1 MSLYPDNYENIN
13 QKTKILNLR
22 KIKTNKNS
30 LKKVVL
36 FIRPKKKTCLQNK
49 HKILTKSHVKY
60 AITEYT
66 KKRDFTQNTHKLQTY
81 KGKTNIDQTQTQWSD
96 T

>member
-36 FIRPKKKTCLQNK
+36 FIRPKKKNM
-49 HKILTKSHVKY
+49 LTKQ
-60 AITEYT
+60 
-66 KKRDFTQNTHKLQTY
+66 TQNSNKITR
-81 KGKTNIDQTQTQWSD
+81 
-96 T
+96 